1 MSPVWSSLL
10 IACYVMRAEGI
21 HAAGWPFTP
30 GPDPSVRPS
39 PTPSASNSPGAPTR
53 RPPPIDTDPSCPAL
67 EYETQATISLIGGA
81 WLAME
86 GLGWD
91 LNTLSLDPQPQGY
104 ADPNLW
110 RRIAARQGRAQT
122 RLDKAFRRLEDA
134 LVAYRAGE

>member
-1 MSPVWSSLL
+1 MQADS
-10 IACYVMRAEGI
+10 I

-30 GPDPSVRPS
+30 GPDPSARTSSAPS
-39 PTPSASNSPGAPTR
+39 VDKFSVTSSR

-67 EYETQATISLIGGA
+67 EYEAQATKSLIGGA

-86 GLGWD
+86 GLGRD
-91 LNTLSLDPQPQGY
+91 LNLLSLDPQPQGY

-110 RRIAARQGRAQT
+110 RRIVARQGRAQT
-122 RLDKAFRRLEDA
+122 RMARALYRLEDA